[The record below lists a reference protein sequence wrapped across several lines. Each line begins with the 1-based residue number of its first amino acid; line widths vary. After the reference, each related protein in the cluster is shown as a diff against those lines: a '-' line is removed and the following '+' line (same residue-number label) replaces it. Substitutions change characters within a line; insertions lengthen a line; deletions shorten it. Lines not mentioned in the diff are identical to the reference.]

1 MKKNTYDELQE
12 KFTGIVNE
20 HGLEKEDVAITAV
33 PLTPE
38 EVIGNPEDQDY
49 PLVTG
54 KERMMQAEFKGAF
67 GQAFTDMYGN
77 FNGRLSD
84 VLTMDLSNN
93 FRRAI
98 YIASLN
104 AALRYLGL
112 IDRTTH
118 CKNNEPVQCSE
129 ELARYIKQK
138 YGSPKIAI
146 AGLQPRM
153 VQTLAPLFAVK
164 VTDLDRNNVG
174 TEKFG
179 VPINGPENT
188 EDNLK
193 WCDIAL
199 VTGTTIVNKTI
210 DQFRID
216 KPVIFFGVTI
226 MGAARLLGF
235 DTLCYY
241 GH

>member
-1 MKKNTYDELQE
+1 MKRNTYNEMKE
-12 KFTGIVNE
+12 RFAGIVKE
-20 HGLEKEDVAITAV
+20 YGLEKENVAITAV

-38 EVIGNPEDQDY
+38 EVIGNPEDKDY

-67 GQAFTDMYGN
+67 GQAFTDMFGN

-84 VLTMDLSNN
+84 ILIMDLSNN
-93 FRRAI
+93 FRRAV
-98 YIASLN
+98 YVASLN
-104 AALRYLGL
+104 AVMRHLGL

-129 ELARYIKQK
+129 ELAQYIRQK

-164 VTDLDRNNVG
+164 VTDLDRNNIG

-179 VPINGPENT
+179 VLINGPENT

-199 VTGTTIVNKTI
+199 VTGTTVVNNTI

-226 MGAARLLGF
+226 SGAAQLLGL
-235 DTLCYY
+235 DTICYY

>member
-1 MKKNTYDELQE
+1 MR
-12 KFTGIVNE
+12 
-20 HGLEKEDVAITAV
+20 H
-33 PLTPE
+33 
-38 EVIGNPEDQDY
+38 
-49 PLVTG
+49 
-54 KERMMQAEFKGAF
+54 
-67 GQAFTDMYGN
+67 
-77 FNGRLSD
+77 
-84 VLTMDLSNN
+84 
-93 FRRAI
+93 
-98 YIASLN
+98 
-104 AALRYLGL
+104 LGL

-129 ELARYIKQK
+129 ELAQYIRQK
-138 YGSPKIAI
+138 YGNPKIAI

-164 VTDLDRNNVG
+164 VTDLDRNNIG

-179 VPINGPENT
+179 VLINGPENT

-199 VTGTTIVNKTI
+199 VTGTTVVNNTI

-226 MGAARLLGF
+226 SGAAQLLGL
-235 DTLCYY
+235 DTICYY

>member
-1 MKKNTYDELQE
+1 MKKNTYDELKD
-12 KFTGIVNE
+12 KFTGIVKE
-20 HGLEKEDVAITAV
+20 RGLEEEDVVITAV

-38 EVIGNPEDQDY
+38 EVIGNPEDKDY

-84 VLTMDLSNN
+84 ILVMDLANN

-104 AALRYLGL
+104 AAMRYLGL

-129 ELARYIKQK
+129 ELAQYIKQK
-138 YGSPKIAI
+138 YGNPKIAI

-153 VQTLAPLFAVK
+153 VQALAPLFAIK
-164 VTDLDRNNVG
+164 VTDLDRNNIG

-179 VPINGPENT
+179 VPIKGPENT
-188 EDNLK
+188 ADNLE

-199 VTGTTIVNKTI
+199 VTGTTIVNNTI
-210 DQFRID
+210 DQFRVS

-226 MGAARLLGF
+226 AGAAQLLGL
-235 DTLCYY
+235 DTVCYY